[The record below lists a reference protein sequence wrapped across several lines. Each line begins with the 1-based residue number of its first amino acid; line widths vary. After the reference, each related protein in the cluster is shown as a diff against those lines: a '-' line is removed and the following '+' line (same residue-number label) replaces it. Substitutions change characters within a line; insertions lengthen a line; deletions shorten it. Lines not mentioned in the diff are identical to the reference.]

1 MNTEHGIWKR
11 ESRFW
16 KRLPRFWER
25 NRRICAHAA
34 LALSLVAGGAYA
46 EEVDYDALFYA
57 IAQVESDC
65 GRTSANRY
73 QLTRSFCLD
82 LERITGE
89 TWDYAATVASDG
101 RARLGMR
108 LYWGY
113 YAPRK
118 VKRDGGEVTAE
129 LLAKLHNVGYVGL
142 RSKASAADRY
152 LRKVRRHYK
161 PKKSSFSGFTP
172 SRKYAILFNMNGEEC
187 ESAPNTTKKGTN
199 R

>member
-1 MNTEHGIWKR
+1 MKTM
-11 ESRFW
+11 FW
-16 KRLPRFWER
+16 AL
-25 NRRICAHAA
+25 
-34 LALSLVAGGAYA
+34 LALSLAAGKAYG
-46 EEVDYDALFYA
+46 EEIDYDALFDA
-57 IAQVESDC
+57 IAQVESDN
-65 GRTSANRY
+65 GATSSNRY
-73 QLTRSFCLD
+73 QLTRAFCLD
-82 LERITGE
+82 LERITGG
-89 TWDYAATVASDG
+89 TWDYRATVGSDG
-101 RARLGMR
+101 RARLGML

-152 LRKVRRHYK
+152 WRRVRRRYK
-161 PKKSSFSGFTP
+161 PKKSSFSGFTLK
-172 SRKYAILFNMNGEEC
+172 RKYGILCNMNGGEC